1 MSDEFRLH
9 VDDDWKAQAQREK
22 ETLSAEVE
30 SKRPTEAGAASFIEI
45 LNTLA
50 MQAVVGLGGLAGP
63 EGQQIPPNP
72 DMAKHF
78 IDMLDVLE
86 QKTRGNLTP
95 DEKKALDTTLYSL
108 RMAYV
113 ETVGGGTA
121 PGTPPKR

>member
-9 VDDDWKAQAQREK
+9 VDDDWKAQARREK
-22 ETLSAEVE
+22 ESLSAEVE
-30 SKRPTEAGAASFIEI
+30 SKRPAEPGAASFMEI

-72 DMAKHF
+72 EMAKHF

-95 DEKKALDTTLYSL
+95 EEKKALDTTLYSL
-108 RMAYV
+108 RLAYV
-113 ETVGGGTA
+113 DAVSGGETPGA
-121 PGTPPKR
+121 PAAR